1 MKLLSLLSAGL
12 PLLFC
17 QSLLAQ
23 APAAPAAPAAAD
35 KPAAEKPAP
44 DKPAA
49 ETTPASPA
57 QPAADTP
64 APDATAPA
72 PVLKGLEKLTDAQR
86 STMMTGM
93 NEVQTYIRGVRNLE
107 ALEKLNELEEAVGGN
122 HLIAN
127 LRGAVYTKMRDF
139 AKARAQFQKAYDFAK
154 GLDREAF
161 HPRFNLAELDFVD
174 ATAATRKL
182 AAKDAPAAEKEALVK
197 LWAKARESYTGLLTD
212 PGKPGNDS
220 DTLINFKVLI
230 CNLQEKREAEAGA
243 IMKTFDQY
251 NADSPAYY
259 FAEAAKCFAKDD
271 KEGAQDWLNSAQKIY
286 PREINEVFNDSF
298 VELGWL
304 ETLQ

>member
-1 MKLLSLLSAGL
+1 MKSLSLLSAGL
-12 PLLFC
+12 PLILC
-17 QSLLAQ
+17 QSLWAQ
-23 APAAPAAPAAAD
+23 APAAPAA
-35 KPAAEKPAP
+35 

-49 ETTPASPA
+49 ETAPAGPT
-57 QPAADTP
+57 QPAAEDP
-64 APDATAPA
+64 APDAPA
-72 PVLKGLEKLTDAQR
+72 PVMKGLEKLTDAQR
-86 STMMTGM
+86 SAMMTGM

-107 ALEKLNELEEAVGGN
+107 ALEKLNELEDSVGAN

-139 AKARAQFQKAYDFAK
+139 PKARVQFQKAYELAK
-154 GLDREAF
+154 GLEREAF

-174 ATAATRKL
+174 ATGATRKL
-182 AAKDAPAAEKEALVK
+182 AGKEATAAEKAALMK
-197 LWAKARESYTGLLTD
+197 LWAKARESYTGLLKD

-220 DTLINFKVLI
+220 DTLINFKILI
-230 CNLQEKREAEAGA
+230 CNLNEKREAEAGV

-259 FAEAAKCFAKDD
+259 FAEAAKCFSKDD
-271 KEGAQDWLNSAQKIY
+271 KEGAQEWLNSAQKIY
-286 PREINEVFNDSF
+286 PKEINEVFNDSF